1 MLKEKKCELKRE
13 VYYCMFAFQS
23 KETQDSRHNKPKSI
37 QSTEQVGWL
46 EKKLGH
52 KLTWFK
58 PDKQGFSYSSTHTTS
73 KAWPATPTWAWEQRG
88 IQAEIKQIRMWG
100 EAAKLIFTG
109 DLNHNSGQVTFYIFS
124 PLFLFNLWK

>member
-1 MLKEKKCELKRE
+1 M
-13 VYYCMFAFQS
+13 
-23 KETQDSRHNKPKSI
+23 
-37 QSTEQVGWL
+37 
-46 EKKLGH
+46 GH

-58 PDKQGFSYSSTHTTS
+58 PDKQGFSHSITHTTS
-73 KAWPATPTWAWEQRG
+73 KAWPATLTWAWEQKG

-109 DLNHNSGQVTFYIFS
+109 DLNHHSGQVTFYIFS